1 MNILA
6 AAEESNVLVPEI
18 AELVVGGLAFLIVF
32 GALVWKLLPKL
43 TTVLDKRAATIEGG
57 IAHAEEVQAEAQRTL
72 EQYTAQLADARH
84 EAARLREDAKQ
95 QGAAILA
102 EMREQAQSESQRIVA
117 QAHTQIEAERA
128 QAVASLRA
136 EVGRL
141 AVDLASRVVGESLED
156 EARQRRTVDR
166 FLDEIEESANRVERD
181 RAERSGGEP
190 ATVGA
195 PSEPATAPV
204 EFAGP
209 SDGGSTAVD
218 PKSIR

>member
-6 AAEESNVLVPEI
+6 AAEETNVLVPEI

-32 GALVWKLLPKL
+32 GALLWKLLPRL
-43 TTVLDKRAATIEGG
+43 TTVLDQRAATIEGG

-72 EQYTAQLADARH
+72 EQYVAQLVDARH
-84 EAARLREDAKQ
+84 EAARLREDARQ
-95 QGAAILA
+95 QGAAIIA
-102 EMREQAQSESQRIVA
+102 EMREQAQGEAQRLTT
-117 QAHTQIEAERA
+117 QAHQQIEAERN

-166 FLDEIEESANRVERD
+166 FLAEIEATAD
-181 RAERSGGEP
+181 RADAGEP
-190 ATVGA
+190 VAVGA
-195 PSEPATAPV
+195 DDGGPAGSGSTGSP
-204 EFAGP
+204 G
-209 SDGGSTAVD
+209 SDGASTAVD
-218 PKSIR
+218 HGTA